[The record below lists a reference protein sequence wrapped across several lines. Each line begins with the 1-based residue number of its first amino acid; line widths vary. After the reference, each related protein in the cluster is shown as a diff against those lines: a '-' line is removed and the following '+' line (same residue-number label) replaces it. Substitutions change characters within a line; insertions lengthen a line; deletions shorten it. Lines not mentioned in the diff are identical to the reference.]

1 MVFFMMTHG
10 HRGQKTT
17 NEAIVSIVRQHGNA
31 STRREAVSNLNNVAK
46 TLERPFWIWALG
58 QMRAYCNY
66 QKSQICMWTSFFLK
80 SRGLSWLGM
89 ESLADQGIVCGR
101 GPLNRWSKQQ
111 AEAMEV
117 FCRQV
122 VHTFLEHSLVFN
134 SSICSVFHHRKQ
146 NHLILIANV
155 VANSKLSDQTE
166 FLLLQTH

>member
-17 NEAIVSIVRQHGNA
+17 NEAIVRIVREHGNA
-31 STRREAVSNLNNVAK
+31 STRREAVSTLNNVAK

-101 GPLNRWSKQQ
+101 GPLNRWPKQQ

-122 VHTFLEHSLVFN
+122 VDTYIS
-134 SSICSVFHHRKQ
+134 
-146 NHLILIANV
+146 
-155 VANSKLSDQTE
+155 
-166 FLLLQTH
+166 